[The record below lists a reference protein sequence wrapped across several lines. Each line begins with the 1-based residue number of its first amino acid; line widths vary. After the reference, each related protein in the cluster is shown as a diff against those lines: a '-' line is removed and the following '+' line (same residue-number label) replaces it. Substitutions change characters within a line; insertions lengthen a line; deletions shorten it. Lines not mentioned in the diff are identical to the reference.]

1 MHSPPSPQIMRA
13 EPLVDGRMSDSAIN
27 GRNCVGVRESGRMGG
42 VSVREVCRYES
53 SAGDS
58 GVPVC
63 WPVCRGAMAL
73 ANWALLVVVVVKRF
87 CFGRDKWEFR

>member
-1 MHSPPSPQIMRA
+1 
-13 EPLVDGRMSDSAIN
+13 
-27 GRNCVGVRESGRMGG
+27 MGG

>member
-1 MHSPPSPQIMRA
+1 
-13 EPLVDGRMSDSAIN
+13 MSDSATN

-63 WPVCRGAMAL
+63 WLVCRGAMVL
-73 ANWALLVVVVVKRF
+73 VNWALLVVVVVVGRF
-87 CFGRDKWEFR
+87 CFGHDKACGCLDK